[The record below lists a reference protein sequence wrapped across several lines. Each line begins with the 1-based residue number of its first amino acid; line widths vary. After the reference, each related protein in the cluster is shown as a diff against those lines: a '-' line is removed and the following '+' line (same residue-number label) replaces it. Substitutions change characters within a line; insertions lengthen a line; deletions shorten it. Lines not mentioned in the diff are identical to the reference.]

1 MRARPIPIVHVVNT
15 DFFGRFLMLGQLLA
29 LRAAGFAPRLVA
41 GPGPLVPEIE
51 AAGIPVTVLASSRRI
66 DPLAD
71 LATVARLVKI
81 FRGSGAALVH
91 THNPKL
97 NLLGPL
103 AARIAGVPRVVTTIH
118 GYYFHEGMSR
128 ARRAA
133 FQTLDR
139 VSAACTDLVFT
150 QSRED
155 YETALR
161 AGLCSPSKIEHLGNG
176 VDLLRFNPD
185 RMKPDDVAR
194 TREKIGI
201 PAESPVVGIVGR
213 MVREKGYL
221 EFLEAAARVARAHPR
236 AHFVAVGPDERWQKP
251 DALRREEV
259 VAAAERDPALR
270 GKLHALGLRH
280 DLPELFAAMDVVTLP
295 SHREGFPR
303 SLLEAAAMAR
313 PIVATD
319 IRGCREVVRDG
330 ENGFLVPV
338 KDAGALADRI
348 RALLDRP
355 DVAEEMGAR
364 GRALALRHDEREI
377 CGRVVAGYERLLSAS
392 APIEHPAWTRLL

>member
-1 MRARPIPIVHVVNT
+1 VRPPRIPIVHVVNT

-29 LRAAGFAPRLVA
+29 LREAGFAPRLVT

-71 LATVARLVKI
+71 LGTLARLV
-81 FRGSGAALVH
+81 RVLRESGAALVH

-103 AARIAGVPRVVTTIH
+103 AARMAGVPRVVTTVH
-118 GYYFHEGMSR
+118 GYYFHEGMPR

-133 FQTLDR
+133 FQALER
-139 VSAACTDLVFT
+139 LSAACADLVFT

-161 AGLCSPSKIEHLGNG
+161 ERLCPARKIEHLGNG
-176 VDLLRFNPD
+176 VDLSRFRPD
-185 RMKPDDVAR
+185 RVTPGDAAL

-201 PAESPVVGIVGR
+201 PAEAPVVGIVGR

-221 EFLEAAARVARAHPR
+221 EFLEAAARVARTHPG

-259 VAAAERDPALR
+259 VAAADRDPALR
-270 GKLHALGLRH
+270 GKFHALGLRH
-280 DLPELFAAMDVVTLP
+280 DLPELFAAMAVVTLP
-295 SHREGFPR
+295 SYREGFPR

-338 KDAGALADRI
+338 KDASALADRI
-348 RALLDRP
+348 RTLLDRP

-364 GRALALRHDEREI
+364 GRALALRHDEREV
-377 CGRVVAGYERLLSAS
+377 CRRVVAGYERLLADLVGPRS
-392 APIEHPAWTRLL
+392 EGDLG

>member
-1 MRARPIPIVHVVNT
+1 MSARIPIVHLVNT

-29 LRAAGFAPRLVA
+29 LRDAGFAPRLVA
-41 GPGPLVPEIE
+41 GPGPLIPEIE

-66 DPLAD
+66 APLAD
-71 LATVARLVKI
+71 LVTLGRLARIL
-81 FRGSGAALVH
+81 RASGAWLVH

-103 AARIAGVPRVVTTIH
+103 AARLAGVPRVATTVH
-118 GYYFHEGMSR
+118 GYYFHEGMPG
-128 ARRAA
+128 AARAA
-133 FQTLDR
+133 FQTLER
-139 VSAACTDLVFT
+139 VSSACADVVFT

-161 AGLCSPSKIEHLGNG
+161 AGLCPPGKLEHLGNG
-176 VDLLRFNPD
+176 VDLSRFDPH
-185 RMKPDDVAR
+185 RVKPDDVAR
-194 TREKIGI
+194 TREMIGI
-201 PAESPVVGIVGR
+201 PANAPVVGIVGR

-221 EFLEAAARVARAHPR
+221 EFLEAAAIVARVHPG
-236 AHFVAVGPDERWQKP
+236 AHFVAAGPDERWQKP

-259 VAAAERDPALR
+259 LALSQRDPALR
-270 GKLHALGLRH
+270 GKFHALGLRQ
-280 DLPELFAAMDVVTLP
+280 DLPELFAAMDVVALP

-303 SLLEAAAMAR
+303 SLIEAAAMAR

-338 KDAGALADRI
+338 KDTAALADRI
-348 RALLDRP
+348 EALLSRP
-355 DVAEEMGAR
+355 DVAAEMGAR
-364 GRALALRHDEREI
+364 GRVIALRHDEREVSR
-377 CGRVVAGYERLLSAS
+377 RVVAGYERLLSS
-392 APIEHPAWTRLL
+392 PVGRSRPALMRVP